1 MEEFKVPIKEKYE
14 EKYEFYKKLQ
24 EHFSKYYKFPYYSD
38 AYYIVNGVLY
48 QGFQGNICYL
58 ENKRKTFLM
67 LEELYDD
74 YILIRVIS
82 NSKRT
87 LTVLKKFLKFLKNF

>member
-1 MEEFKVPIKEKYE
+1 MEEFKVPIKGEYE
-14 EKYEFYKKLQ
+14 EKYQFYKELR
-24 EHFSKYYKFPYYSD
+24 EHFYRYYKSPCYSD
-38 AYYIVNGVLY
+38 SYVIINGVLY
-48 QGFQGNICYL
+48 QSFQGNICYL

-67 LEELYDD
+67 LEETYE

-87 LTVLKKFLKFLKNF
+87 LTVLKKFLKKL